1 VIKLESRKTVYMLP
15 SSHDEE
21 HEAEE
26 VAAFIR
32 GLSEGGARTSV
43 MIETPNDERYNKM
56 LESERPGELI
66 AKTVAP
72 SFQPWAK
79 SMFNALAEARNDS
92 GALIYP
98 IDADRSDPKIKGRI
112 TKLLDAEG
120 YFKQLFFSSSGEE
133 RTLYAIKMLRFEGE
147 YDAIRHE
154 AMLENVKKILE
165 NSVDGPFLIV
175 VGAFHAAYLE
185 KALTGSAYDV
195 ELVKP
200 LTEYT
205 HAHVEAVAQASAQNP
220 DLKVIERYIRMLD
233 DRGKRWAAEAH
244 PKSRERVPS

>member
-1 VIKLESRKTVYMLP
+1 M
-15 SSHDEE
+15 
-21 HEAEE
+21 
-26 VAAFIR
+26 AAFIR

-43 MIETPNDERYNKM
+43 MIETPNDERYNEM
-56 LESERPGELI
+56 LESEKPGELI

-72 SFQPWAK
+72 RFRPWAK
-79 SMFNALAEARNDS
+79 SMFNALAEARKDS
-92 GALIYP
+92 GALIYL
-98 IDADRSDPKIKGRI
+98 IDADQSDSKIKGRI
-112 TKLLDAEG
+112 AELLDAEG
-120 YFKQLFFSSSGEE
+120 CSKQLFFASSGSV
-133 RTLYAIKMLRFEGE
+133 RTLYAIRMLRSEGE

-154 AMLENVKKILE
+154 AMLENVKKVLE
-165 NSVDGPFLIV
+165 DSVDGPFLIV

-205 HAHVEAVAQASAQNP
+205 HTHIEAVAQASAQNP

-233 DRGKRWAAEAH
+233 DRGERWAAEAH
-244 PKSRERVPS
+244 PKSVQRVPS